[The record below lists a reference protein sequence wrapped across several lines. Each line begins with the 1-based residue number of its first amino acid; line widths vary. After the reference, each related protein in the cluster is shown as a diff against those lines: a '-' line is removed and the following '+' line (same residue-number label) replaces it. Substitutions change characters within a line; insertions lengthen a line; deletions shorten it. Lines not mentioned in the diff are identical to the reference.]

1 MVSTCFLSSQ
11 IDDIDRSND
20 MLIGDNPVQVSLTP
34 PPNLKVEKIIVP
46 NPSFSGKNQPTF
58 FRRRRCFPPPVL
70 IYTPKT

>member
-11 IDDIDRSND
+11 ISDIDRSND
-20 MLIGDNPVQVSLTP
+20 VLIGDNPVQVSLTP

-46 NPSFSGKNQPTF
+46 NPSFSGKNQPAF
-58 FRRRRCFPPPVL
+58 FRRCRCFPPPVL